1 MEVAIVLTLEALK
14 TVTPSREMFQRVIA
28 DPPLAEHVTAKGDAT
43 VPLLIGFVHDKV
55 TPASAHPNTNK
66 HNAKANVFTNLNI
79 ATPYQA
85 GRLSMTGT
93 ASRSS
98 ERQPI
103 RLQWSM
109 QSSGE

>member
-1 MEVAIVLTLEALK
+1 ML
-14 TVTPSREMFQRVIA
+14 QRVIA
-28 DPPLAEHVTAKGDAT
+28 DPPFAEHATENGDAT

-55 TPASAHPNTNK
+55 TLASAHPNTNK

-93 ASRSS
+93 ASRWI

-103 RLQWSM
+103 RLQWSVR
-109 QSSGE
+109 SSGE